1 MVSHLVRRSGLLLV
15 AALMTPMFTGTVFG
29 QIFGTQPAGVEID
42 ADGVLRT
49 KTLNDP
55 SGMLRRQQM
64 EAARASLNKLV
75 QVPSE
80 HRMVSLNRLEA
91 QIKQKLE
98 SGETVDADML
108 YLAGLTSITNV
119 YYFPESKDIVIA
131 GPAEGFYQNTD
142 GRILGMESHKPV
154 LRLEDLIVALR
165 CFAPGGNDTRV
176 IGCSID
182 PTQEGLKR
190 FNEAKIAVA
199 KNIRSRYAGL
209 ERDVA
214 STYLKAIGKHV
225 VTVKGVSPKTHFA
238 QVLVEADYRMKLI
251 GIGLEQTPV
260 GIKSWAERANPRN
273 AGAMQ
278 RWYFTPNYE
287 GVIVSE
293 DENAMELMG
302 DGVKLIG
309 EQERVTAD
317 GARVSAAKKNLAS
330 VGFTKEF
337 TKKYPQLAEKTPV
350 FAELKNLIDMSIAAA
365 FIKEMDYYG
374 KSEWEL
380 GVFADEEQ
388 LNVESYAAPK
398 MVDAAVNV
406 FWKGSSLMSPIGGGV
421 NIQPRKAISSGHMQ
435 EEVDGKL
442 AKKQA
447 DAAKLDLAEGQWW
460 WDN

>member
-15 AALMTPMFTGTVFG
+15 AALMTPLFTGTVFG
-29 QIFGTQPAGVEID
+29 QVFGTQPAGVEID
-42 ADGVLRT
+42 ADGTLRM
-49 KTLNDP
+49 KRVNDS
-55 SGMLRRQQM
+55 SGMLRRQRM
-64 EAARASLNKLV
+64 DAARASLNKEI
-75 QVPSE
+75 QIPSE
-80 HRMVSLNRLEA
+80 QRMVSLNRLEA
-91 QIKQKLE
+91 EINKRLE
-98 SGETVDADML
+98 SGQNVDADML

-119 YYFPESKDIVIA
+119 YFYPETKDIVIA
-131 GPAEGFYQNTD
+131 GPAEGFYQGPD

-165 CFAPGGNDTRV
+165 CFNPGGKDARV

-190 FNEAKIAVA
+190 FNEAKVAVV
-199 KNIRSRYAGL
+199 KNIRSRYAGM
-209 ERDVA
+209 EQEIA
-214 STYLKAIGKHV
+214 ATYVNAIGKHV

-251 GIGLEQTPV
+251 GIGREVPAV
-260 GIKSWAERANPRN
+260 RIKSWAERANPRN

-287 GVIVSE
+287 GVVVSE

-374 KSEWEL
+374 KAEWDL
-380 GVFADEEQ
+380 GVFADEEK
-388 LNVESYAAPK
+388 LNVDSYAVPK
-398 MVDAAVNV
+398 TVDAAVNV
-406 FWKGSSLMSPIGGGV
+406 FWKGNSLMSPIGGGV
-421 NIQPRKAISSGHMQ
+421 NIQPRKAISSGQH
-435 EEVDGKL
+435 
-442 AKKQA
+442 ARRS
-447 DAAKLDLAEGQWW
+447 
-460 WDN
+460 